1 MKKSRVFLFGGGNII
16 FSMVV
21 CGLSM
26 LGGIVCL
33 CMQISL
39 KNIGW
44 IILGLIFFVEGAA
57 GIPCS
62 YFGCYGEYILKED
75 DEITLYRMP
84 RRKRKSFLLKELY
97 EIRIRS
103 LAAGRFFSGK
113 YICLYFSEAS
123 MLKSGIEEDLFEIR
137 KTDGVLPI
145 IYAKQHIMWLRAM
158 LGEEVWKE
166 KYKGT

>member
-1 MKKSRVFLFGGGNII
+1 MKKSRIFLFGDTMI
-16 FSMVV
+16 FGMIV

-39 KNIGW
+39 KNNVRF
-44 IILGLIFFVEGAA
+44 ILGLIFFVVGAI

-103 LAAGRFFSGK
+103 LAGGKYFSGK

-123 MLKSGIEEDLFEIR
+123 MLKSGITDDFTDVQQ
-137 KTDGVLPI
+137 KDGVLLI
-145 IYAKQHIMWLRAM
+145 LYAQKHIMWLRAM
-158 LGEEVWKE
+158 LGEEVWTE
-166 KYKGT
+166 KYKGI

>member
-1 MKKSRVFLFGGGNII
+1 MKKSRIFLFGDNMLA
-16 FSMVV
+16 FMAVY
-21 CGLSM
+21 GLMM

-33 CMQISL
+33 CMQIVL
-39 KNIGW
+39 KNIVW

-62 YFGCYGEYILKED
+62 YFGYYGEHILKEGN
-75 DEITLYRMP
+75 EITLYRMP
-84 RRKRKSFLLKELY
+84 RRKRKSFLLNELY

-103 LAAGRFFSGK
+103 LTGMIFGTK

-123 MLKSGIEEDLFEIR
+123 MLKSRITDNFGDVY
-137 KTDGVLPI
+137 KTDGVLL
-145 IYAKQHIMWLRAM
+145 IMYVKKNMMQLRTM

>member
-1 MKKSRVFLFGGGNII
+1 MKKSKVFLFGDGNII
-16 FSMVV
+16 FFMTI
-21 CGLSM
+21 CGLIM

-33 CMQISL
+33 CVQIVL

-44 IILGLIFFVEGAA
+44 IILGLIYFIVGASVISVYFFGHM
-57 GIPCS
+57 
-62 YFGCYGEYILKED
+62 GEYILKEG
-75 DEITLYRMP
+75 DEITIYRLSG
-84 RRKRKSFLLKELY
+84 KRVKSFLLNELY

-103 LAAGRFFSGK
+103 LAASKFFGGK

-137 KTDGVLPI
+137 KIDGVLPI

>member
-1 MKKSRVFLFGGGNII
+1 MKKSRIFLFGDTMI
-16 FSMVV
+16 FVMIV

-103 LAAGRFFSGK
+103 LAGGKYFSGK

-123 MLKSGIEEDLFEIR
+123 MLKSGITDNLADVK

>member
-1 MKKSRVFLFGGGNII
+1 MKKSRIFLFGDNMLA
-16 FSMVV
+16 FMAVY
-21 CGLSM
+21 GLMM

-123 MLKSGIEEDLFEIR
+123 MLKSGIEEDLLRYE
-137 KTDGVLPI
+137 
-145 IYAKQHIMWLRAM
+145 KQTAYFPLYMQNS
-158 LGEEVWKE
+158 
-166 KYKGT
+166 T

>member
-1 MKKSRVFLFGGGNII
+1 MKKSRIFLFGDNMLA
-16 FSMVV
+16 FMAVY
-21 CGLSM
+21 GLMM

>member
-16 FSMVV
+16 FSMAIG
-21 CGLSM
+21 GLIM

-39 KNIGW
+39 KNIGLL
-44 IILGLIFFVEGAA
+44 ILGLIFFVVGAIGVP
-57 GIPCS
+57 GI
-62 YFGCYGEYILKED
+62 YFGYYGEYILKED

-103 LAAGRFFSGK
+103 LAGGKYFSGK

-123 MLKSGIEEDLFEIR
+123 MLKSGITDDFTYVQQ
-137 KTDGVLPI
+137 TDGVLLI
-145 IYAKQHIMWLRAM
+145 LYAQKHIMWLRAM